1 MKEQTFKGE
10 EAKEWLL
17 RGEGERWIFN
27 NFSRIR
33 IFPSRYPYRT
43 HNFPLWSIVYQSS
56 EPLSGSIIR
65 SCGLKNP
72 DGCEVL
78 IDPNGVQEIY
88 LSRNRVYKEEVF
100 GDMAFHEAD
109 TYLRITLPILIVNLY
124 HDYYQKSFGRLGF
137 AESLSVRINP
147 ESGLGKQTR
156 DHKAVRE

>member
-17 RGEGERWIFN
+17 RGEGECWIFN

-43 HNFPLWSIVYQSS
+43 HNFPLWSIIYQSS

-65 SCGLKNP
+65 SCGLKSP
-72 DGCEVL
+72 DACEVL

-88 LSRNRVYKEEVF
+88 LSRSRIHREEVL
-100 GDMAFHEAD
+100 GPMECLEAD
-109 TYLRITLPILIVNLY
+109 TCIRITLPILIVELY

-137 AESLSVRINP
+137 AESLRVRINP
-147 ESGLGKQTR
+147 ESTGVKR
-156 DHKAVRE
+156 A